1 MRRLP
6 SIRKA
11 SLITK
16 TNTMRK
22 IKLMAVMALIS
33 TFAAA
38 QEMYGELRGVLKNE
52 LKEMVSFAT
61 IKIMQDN
68 HLIGGTQTD
77 INGNYSYKPLIPG
90 SYEVIV
96 SEVGHKTKQISGVK
110 VVPGDATKLNI
121 LLSSNTLTEV
131 IVIGKIEKEDYTKS
145 GCEQNVFSFESW
157 DAEELNQNGA
167 YVHGDL
173 MSAIPAMVSDVVE
186 TGNGELHFRGG
197 RSDSNGFYVD
207 GIRVLDLN
215 SMPSQSIENI
225 TVFTGGVPA
234 MYGDVT
240 SGVVLVTTKG
250 YFSGIRDKNIRN
262 HKAYEKRLEKREAQK
277 MAKQVSD
284 GILDQ

>member
-1 MRRLP
+1 MDGLP
-6 SIRKA
+6 SNNKIQ
-11 SLITK
+11 
-16 TNTMRK
+16 TMKK
-22 IKLMAVMALIS
+22 IKLMALMVLIS
-33 TFAAA
+33 TFATA
-38 QEMYGELRGVLKNE
+38 QQMDGELRGVLRNE
-52 LKEMVSFAT
+52 LKEIVSFAT

-68 HLIGGTQTD
+68 RFVGGTQSD
-77 INGNYSYKPLIPG
+77 INGNYNYKPLVPG

-96 SEVGHKTKQISGVK
+96 REMSHKTKQITGVK

-131 IVIGKIEKEDYTKS
+131 IVLGKIEKEDYTRS
-145 GCEQNVFSFESW
+145 GCEQNIFSFESW
-157 DAEELNQNGA
+157 DKEELNQNGA

-186 TGNGELHFRGG
+186 TGDGEMHFRGG
-197 RSDSNGFYVD
+197 RSDANGYYVD

-215 SMPSQSIENI
+215 MMPSQAVENI

-250 YFSGIRDKNIRN
+250 YFSGIREKNIRN
-262 HKAYEKRLEKREAQK
+262 RKAYEKRLEKREAQK
-277 MAKQVSD
+277 QAKEVSD
-284 GILDQ
+284 GILYQ